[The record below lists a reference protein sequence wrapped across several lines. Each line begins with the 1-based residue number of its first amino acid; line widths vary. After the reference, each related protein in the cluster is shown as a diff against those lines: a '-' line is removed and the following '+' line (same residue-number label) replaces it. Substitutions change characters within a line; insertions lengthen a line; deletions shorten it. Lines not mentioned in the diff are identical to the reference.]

1 MSLSN
6 ASGSGRTAADDTA
19 PIGLPESLREQ
30 ALEPGALVG
39 RYHVL
44 EKIGAGG
51 MGVVYAAFDPDL
63 DRKVALK
70 VLQPERLDG
79 DAGSRGH
86 ARLIREAKAMAKLAH
101 PNVVT
106 VHDVGVFEER
116 VFVAMEFVRGKTLS
130 QWMKTSP
137 PWEEVIE
144 CFIAAGR
151 GLAAAHA
158 EGLVHRDFKPDNV
171 LIGQDGRPRVLD
183 FGLARTSGIA
193 STEPQNEELEDISLE
208 LRMRSHDFDRI
219 TRTGGLTGTPAYM
232 APEQYLNKVLDDRTD
247 QFAFCVA
254 LWEGLHGS
262 RPFQG
267 DSTAALG
274 LAVCSGE
281 ITPPPANSPV
291 PSRIQRALNRGLS
304 RQPADRFESMNAL
317 LAAIALEPERSSQRV
332 WWGIGGAAALGG
344 LYVAFGSSP
353 EDPCNAGEA
362 RVADVWNPDRADA
375 LRQSFSAIDA
385 AYASDTAEVV
395 VAKLDTYAAD
405 WATTYREA
413 CEATHVRR
421 EQSSH
426 VLDLRMSCLS
436 RHLRGLES
444 TAHTLAAADAEVV
457 ENAPRAVGRLPA
469 VDACNDVE
477 TLDSFARPPEDPTQ
491 AEAVQE
497 VREQIAAL
505 TAKADLAGKEGIDP
519 NEVAALLADAKK
531 TKHGPL
537 IAEAQYLSA
546 GSAIGQGDPA
556 KGVQHLEETVYA
568 ALASDH
574 DQILA
579 AALTQLTQSTGILLS
594 QYDEGMRWSR
604 HAEAAIRRLDEDGI
618 EAANFH
624 SVMCKFLADKGDTA
638 KALPHCDKNVEIY
651 EALFGEESVGAAH
664 AHESLGIALY
674 YGGRLE
680 EARRAFELTRDLLA
694 ASEGESHPDLARVA
708 NSLAAICHA
717 THGAESCVDAFRD
730 AVRRAAAAFGE
741 DHVVTADFRNNLA
754 QILVETGKLEEG
766 RAHARQAL
774 AARRAKNGD
783 DHPGVAASLRIL
795 GRANIQGGDLDRAE
809 TQLLQAL
816 DIARKT
822 RGDQHRDVLSAYNAL
837 SDMAL
842 AQRDPEDARLYIESG
857 LRLAKALSED
867 DAELRKQLEAL
878 EELEAAESPPTD

>member
-6 ASGSGRTAADDTA
+6 ASGSGRTAVDDTT
-19 PIGLPESLREQ
+19 PVGLPESLREHG
-30 ALEPGALVG
+30 LEPGSLVG

-44 EKIGAGG
+44 ERIGAGG

-106 VHDVGVFEER
+106 VHDVGAFEER
-116 VFVAMEFVRGKTLS
+116 VFVAMEFVRGKTLTE
-130 QWMKTSP
+130 WMKERP
-137 PWEEVIE
+137 PWRDVIE

-171 LIGQDGRPRVLD
+171 LIGEDGRPRVLD
-183 FGLARTSGIA
+183 FGLARSSGIA

-247 QFAFCVA
+247 QFAFCIA

-281 ITPPPANSPV
+281 VTPPPANSPV
-291 PSRIQRALNRGLS
+291 PSRIQRALDRGLS
-304 RQPADRFESMNAL
+304 RQPSDRFASMTAL
-317 LAAIALEPERSSQRV
+317 LDAIALEPNRSNRRL
-332 WWGIGGAAALGG
+332 WWGVGGVAAFGG
-344 LYVAFGSSP
+344 LYAAFGAPS
-353 EDPCNAGEA
+353 EDPCDAGDA
-362 RVADVWNPDRADA
+362 RAAEVWNPARADA
-375 LRQSFSAIDA
+375 LRKSFDAVDA
-385 AYASDTAEVV
+385 AYAADTATVV
-395 VAKLDTYAAD
+395 VGKLDTYVAE
-405 WATTYREA
+405 WTTAYRDA

-444 TAHTLAAADAEVV
+444 TAHTLTVADADVV

-469 VDACNDVE
+469 VDACNDIE
-477 TLDSFARPPEDPTQ
+477 TLDSFARPPDDPGQ
-491 AEAVQE
+491 AEAVQD
-497 VREQIAAL
+497 VRERIAAL
-505 TAKADLAGKEGIDP
+505 RAKADLAGKHGIDP
-519 NEVAALLADAKK
+519 EEVASVLVDAER
-531 TKHGPL
+531 TQHGPL

-556 KGVQHLEETVYA
+556 KGVEHLEETVYA

-579 AALTQLTQSTGILLS
+579 AALTQLTQATGILLS

-604 HAEAAIRRLDEDGI
+604 HADAAIRRLDSNGI

-638 KALPHCDKNVEIY
+638 KALPHCDRNVEIY
-651 EALFGEESVGAAH
+651 EALFGEESVAAAH
-664 AHESLGIALY
+664 AHESRGIALY
-674 YGGRLE
+674 YGGLLE
-680 EARRAFELTRDLLA
+680 DAQREFELTRDLLA

-708 NSLAAICHA
+708 NSLAAICYS
-717 THGAESCVDAFRD
+717 THGAVACVDAFRD
-730 AVRRAAAAFGE
+730 GVRRSAAAYGE
-741 DHVVTADFRNNLA
+741 DHVMTADFRNNLA
-754 QILVETGKLEEG
+754 QMLVETGSVEEG
-766 RAHARQAL
+766 RAQARQAL

-795 GRANIQGGDLDRAE
+795 GRADMLDQNLERAE

-822 RGDQHRDVLSAYNAL
+822 RGDKHRDVLSAYNAL
-837 SDMAL
+837 SDLAL
-842 AQRDPEDARLYIESG
+842 EQRDTKDARLYIESG
-857 LRLAKALSED
+857 LRLAKELSED
-867 DAELRKQLEAL
+867 DKEFRERLEAL
-878 EELEAAESPPTD
+878 EELEAETPTTE

>member
-1 MSLSN
+1 MSLST
-6 ASGSGRTAADDTA
+6 ASGSGRTAVDDTA

-30 ALEPGALVG
+30 ALEPGTLVG

-44 EKIGAGG
+44 ERIGAGG

-130 QWMKTSP
+130 EWTKARP
-137 PWEEVIE
+137 PWQEVIE

-158 EGLVHRDFKPDNV
+158 EGMVHRDFKPDNV

-183 FGLARTSGIA
+183 FGLARSSGIA

-291 PSRIQRALNRGLS
+291 PSRIQRALDKGLS
-304 RQPADRFESMNAL
+304 RQPADRFESMAAL
-317 LAAIALEPERSSQRV
+317 LDAIALEPEKSTRRV
-332 WWGIGGAAALGG
+332 WWGVGGAMALGG
-344 LYVAFGSSP
+344 LYAAFGSPP
-353 EDPCNAGEA
+353 EDPCGAGDA
-362 RVADVWNPDRADA
+362 RVAEVWNSTRADQ
-375 LRQSFSAIDA
+375 LRTSFASADA
-385 AYASDTAEVV
+385 AYASDTAEAVI
-395 VAKLDTYAAD
+395 KQLDAYGDEWSSAF
-405 WATTYREA
+405 RET

-421 EQSSH
+421 EQSNH
-426 VLDLRMSCLS
+426 ILDLRMSCLS
-436 RHLRGLES
+436 RHLKALES
-444 TAHTLAAADAEVV
+444 TAEILSNADEGAMK
-457 ENAPRAVGRLPA
+457 NAPRAVSRLPA
-469 VDACNDVE
+469 LSTCGDVE
-477 TLDSFARPPEDPTQ
+477 LLDSFARPPEDPALAAT
-491 AEAVQE
+491 VQDL
-497 VREQIAAL
+497 RERIAGL
-505 TAKADLAGKEGIDP
+505 RAKADLGAANAESS
-519 NEVAALLADAKK
+519 AALGTILDEVRA
-531 TKHGPL
+531 TGHGPL
-537 IAEAQYLSA
+537 IAEAQFLAAAFAVHS
-546 GSAIGQGDPA
+546 GNPKD
-556 KGVQHLEETVYA
+556 GVEHLEETVYA

-579 AALTQLTQSTGILLS
+579 QALTQLTQSTGILLS
-594 QYDEGMRWSR
+594 QYDDGMRWSR
-604 HAEAAIRRLDEDGI
+604 HAEAAVRRLDPDGP
-618 EAANFH
+618 EAADFH
-624 SVMCKFLADKGDTA
+624 GVMCKFLADKGEKD
-638 KALPHCDKNVEIY
+638 KALPHCDRSVELQA
-651 EALFGEESVGAAH
+651 ALYGEESIGAAH
-664 AHESLGIALY
+664 AHESLGIALFY
-674 YGGRLE
+674 AGEHDKALPE
-680 EARRAFELTRDLLA
+680 FELARDLFA
-694 ASEGESHPDLARVA
+694 ASEGETHPDLARVA
-708 NSLAAICHA
+708 NSLAAICYS
-717 THGAESCVDAFRD
+717 TSKTPAECVDAFKD
-730 AVRRAAAAFGE
+730 AVRRSSAAFGE
-741 DHVVTADFRNNLA
+741 GHPMTADFRNNLA
-754 QILVETGKLEEG
+754 QILVDTGSVEEG
-766 RAHARQAL
+766 RAQARQAL

-795 GRANIQGGDLDRAE
+795 GYANVQDGEFERAE
-809 TQLLQAL
+809 EQFLRAL
-816 DIARKT
+816 EIAKQT
-822 RGDQHRDVLSAYNAL
+822 RGEQHRDVLFAYNAL
-837 SDMAL
+837 SDL
-842 AQRDPEDARLYIESG
+842 ELERRKPESARKYIESG

-867 DAELRKQLEAL
+867 DAELRERLKTVEK
-878 EELEAAESPPTD
+878 LEAAAAD

>member
-1 MSLSN
+1 MSLPN

-30 ALEPGALVG
+30 ALEPGGLVG

-44 EKIGAGG
+44 ERIGAGG

-130 QWMKTSP
+130 QWMKTRP

-171 LIGQDGRPRVLD
+171 LIGHDGRPRVLD

-193 STEPQNEELEDISLE
+193 STEPQNEALEDISLE

-274 LAVCSGE
+274 VAVCSGE

-291 PSRIQRALNRGLS
+291 PAHVQRALDRGLS
-304 RQPADRFESMNAL
+304 RLPSDRFPSMLAL
-317 LAAIALEPERSSQRV
+317 VDAIAIEQPRSKKTL
-332 WWGIGGAAALGG
+332 WWSAGAVAGSAAL
-344 LYVAFGSSP
+344 YAAFGATP
-353 EDPCNAGEA
+353 ENPCAVGDA
-362 RVADVWNPDRADA
+362 RVAAVWDSTRGEH
-375 LRQSFSAIDA
+375 LRERFSAAKA
-385 AYASDTAEVV
+385 AYAGDTVAVV
-395 VAKLDTYAAD
+395 VKQLDAYANEWSA
-405 WATTYREA
+405 AYRDA

-421 EQSSH
+421 EQSDH
-426 VLDLRMSCLS
+426 ALDLRMSCLS
-436 RHLRGLES
+436 RHLKALQS
-444 TAHTLAAADAEVV
+444 TAAALSEGDEAVIEG
-457 ENAPRAVGRLPA
+457 APRAVSRLPA
-469 VDACNDVE
+469 IETCSDVDM
-477 TLDSFARPPEDPTQ
+477 LDTFARPPDDPAMVATVQ
-491 AEAVQE
+491 ALRERIAGLTAQAHVAPGTRASPEELAETLEAAEA
-497 VREQIAAL
+497 
-505 TAKADLAGKEGIDP
+505 TAY
-519 NEVAALLADAKK
+519 
-531 TKHGPL
+531 GPL
-537 IAEAQYLSA
+537 IAEAQFLAARFSVT
-546 GSAIGQGDPA
+546 SGDPREA
-556 KGVQHLEETVYA
+556 VTHLEETVYA

-574 DQILA
+574 DQVLA
-579 AALTQLTQSTGILLS
+579 AALTQLAQTTGILLS
-594 QYDEGMRWSR
+594 DYGEGMRWSR
-604 HAEAAIRRLDEDGI
+604 QAGAAIDRLGPAGS

-624 SVMCKFLADKGDTA
+624 SVMCKLLADMGETA
-638 KALPHCDKNVEIY
+638 DALPHCHRNVELY
-651 EALFGEESVGAAH
+651 EALFGRDSISSAQ
-664 AHESLGIALY
+664 AHESLGIALFY
-674 YGGRLE
+674 AHEYE
-680 EARRAFELTRDLLA
+680 KARIEWELARDLFA
-694 ASEGESHPDLARVA
+694 ASEGEDHPDLARIA
-708 NSLAAICHA
+708 NSLAAICYTTTEQPA
-717 THGAESCVDAFRD
+717 DCVGAFRD
-730 AVRRAAAAFGE
+730 AVVRASASYGD
-741 DHVVTADFRNNLA
+741 DHPMTTDFRNNLA
-754 QILVETGKLEEG
+754 QILVDAGDIEAG
-766 RAHARQAL
+766 RAQARQAL
-774 AARRAKNGD
+774 ASRRATGMSE
-783 DHPGVAASLRIL
+783 HPGVAASLRIL
-795 GRANIQGGDLDRAE
+795 GRANLRDRNLDDAE
-809 TQLLQAL
+809 TQLLEAL
-816 DIARKT
+816 EIAKKS
-822 RGDQHRDVLSAYNAL
+822 RGEQHRDVLSVYNTLCELEIARRDASAARKYLETAL
-837 SDMAL
+837 K
-842 AQRDPEDARLYIESG
+842 
-857 LRLAKALSED
+857 LAKALTAD
-867 DAELRKQLEAL
+867 DADLRKRLAEIEAL
-878 EELEAAESPPTD
+878 EQGAG